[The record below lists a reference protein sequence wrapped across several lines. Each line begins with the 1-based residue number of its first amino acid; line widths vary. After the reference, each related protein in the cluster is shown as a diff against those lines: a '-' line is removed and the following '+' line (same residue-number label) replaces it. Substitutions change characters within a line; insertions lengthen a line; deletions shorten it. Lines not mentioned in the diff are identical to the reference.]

1 MDWIEIFDRE
11 WSKARGPKRSKVVV
25 VVVVVV
31 VLVLDRSLSMT
42 FLLLR

>member
-25 VVVVVV
+25 VVV
-31 VLVLDRSLSMT
+31 LDRMLSMT
-42 FLLLR
+42 FLVLRWK